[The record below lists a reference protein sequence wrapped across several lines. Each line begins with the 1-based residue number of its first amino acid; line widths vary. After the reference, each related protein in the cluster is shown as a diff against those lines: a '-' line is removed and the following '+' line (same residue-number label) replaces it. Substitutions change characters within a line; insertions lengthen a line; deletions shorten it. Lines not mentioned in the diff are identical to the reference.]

1 MLPPMD
7 RKASFKTSVC
17 SEYEALLY
25 TSKSAL
31 DEFRAAFETSSDAE
45 GRKDESDQQEPL
57 TRLKEKYERA
67 YTRLIQHFDQCE
79 LCKISQKSKNKNP
92 PHPDRVIPFR
102 RRSA

>member
-1 MLPPMD
+1 MD

-17 SEYEALLY
+17 SEYETLLY

-31 DEFRAAFETSSDAE
+31 DEFRAAFETSSDPE
-45 GRKDESDQQEPL
+45 GREDESDQQELL

-67 YTRLIQHFDQCE
+67 YARLIQHFDQCA

-92 PHPDRVIPFR
+92 PHPNRVIPFR

>member
-1 MLPPMD
+1 MN

-31 DEFRAAFETSSDAE
+31 DEFRAAFETSSE
-45 GRKDESDQQEPL
+45 PESEDETDQQELL

-67 YTRLIQHFDQCE
+67 YARLIQHFEQCE
-79 LCKISQKSKNKNP
+79 LCKISQKSKSKNP